1 MHETRSYKLHLSDLE
16 RDGEVSITQQLVDRI
31 SAAIE
36 AGDLEPGSKLPPTRE
51 LATEAGVNHLTAAR
65 VYRKLAELGYVT
77 AQVGRGTFVRTLAPA
92 GSAAHGDDWQVY
104 ALPPEEISYSEQVLA
119 DTFSLANREDVISLA
134 TGWPAPGNYPT
145 EQLAAIAADVFE
157 EIGGEALSYLP
168 AEGLFDL
175 REQIALRGREFGYAE
190 DADEV
195 VITSGAQQAI
205 ALSARATLE
214 PGDVAV
220 IESPTFIGMMTALRA
235 TGARVIGVPVDE
247 DGLDVDAL
255 ERLLARHEVKLVGLQ
270 SACHNP
276 TGRSISEERRARL
289 AELAVE
295 RNFFV
300 LEDRVYA
307 DMHFDG
313 EIVRPVRELA
323 PAHVIYANSLSK
335 VVGGGLRTGWVA
347 ARGPVRERIA
357 MLKLEADFHSP
368 TLIQHMAARWLA
380 TGAYERHVASTIP
393 FYRERRDALLA
404 ALERHMP
411 GEYHA
416 DPPEGGHHL
425 WVTLARPLDERALY
439 AEAARGGV
447 MFTPGGAIT
456 AERRSQTSFR
466 LSFSLLDPE
475 QLDEG
480 VRRLARAIREVRRR
494 TRHAVAAPIS

>member
-1 MHETRSYKLHLSDLE
+1 MSYKLNLSDLD
-16 RDGEVSITQQLVDRI
+16 RAGGVSITQQLVDRF

-36 AGDLEPGSKLPPTRE
+36 AGELEPGSKLPPTRE
-51 LATEAGVNHLTAAR
+51 LAAEAGVNHLTAAR

-77 AQVGRGTFVRTLAPA
+77 ARVGRGTFVRTLAPA
-92 GSAAHGDDWQVY
+92 SSASHGDDWQVY
-104 ALPPEEISYSEQVLA
+104 ALPQHDISYSEQVLA
-119 DTFSLANREDVISLA
+119 DTFSLAGREDVLSLA
-134 TGWPAPGNYPT
+134 TGWPAPSNYPT
-145 EQLAAIAADVFE
+145 AELARIAADVFTE
-157 EIGGEALSYLP
+157 EGGNALSYLP

-175 REQIALRGREFGYAE
+175 REQIAARGRTYGYAE

-205 ALSARATLE
+205 ALSAHATLE

-220 IESPTFIGMMTALRA
+220 VESPTFIGMMTALRG

-270 SACHNP
+270 SACQNP
-276 TGRSISEERRARL
+276 TGRNLSEERRTRL

-307 DMHFDG
+307 DMHFEG
-313 EIVRPVRELA
+313 PFVRSLRELA
-323 PAHVIYANSLSK
+323 PAHVLYVNSLSK
-335 VVGGGLRTGWVA
+335 VVGGGLRCGWVA
-347 ARGPVRERIA
+347 SRGPVRERIA
-357 MLKLEADFHSP
+357 MLKLNADFHSP

-380 TGAYERHVASTIP
+380 TGAYERHVEQTIP

-404 ALERHMP
+404 ALERHLA
-411 GEYHA
+411 GEYHV
-416 DPPEGGHHL
+416 DPPAGGHHL
-425 WVTLARPLDERALY
+425 WVTLSRPLDERALY
-439 AEAARGGV
+439 AEAAGNGV
-447 MFTPGGAIT
+447 MFTPGGAVT

-475 QLDEG
+475 QLEEG
-480 VRRLARAIREVRRR
+480 VRRLARSIREVRRR
-494 TRHAVAAPIS
+494 TRHAVAGPMS